1 MRCLPVLII
10 LLLLTASGPS
20 IETRPKTEDGVLLS
34 SFRDNAERTLQKLWN
49 YARDWCDPCPW
60 GSRKMSLDESPAN
73 CPWI

>member
-1 MRCLPVLII
+1 MRCLPFLII

-20 IETRPKTEDGVLLS
+20 IEARPKTEDGVLLS

-60 GSRKMSLDESPAN
+60 G
-73 CPWI
+73 